1 MPITPW
7 TTRAPL
13 PVTAA
18 PVVQTAPEPAPKVSA
33 AGDAGKGGSALPK
46 TGKTDKSTTLGYG
59 WPGTTAFAGRVY
71 GVESSPDL
79 ASPRRWCQVARE
91 MTRTDATL
99 ATCWEVTKSTLLAA
113 QLVAE
118 PGDENDPASVEMA
131 DSFNLMMG
139 WAGYPRSGLRR
150 PFEHYLGQ
158 MLRFIL
164 TGFRYGEVGWSI
176 APDGRWIVSDA
187 WLDRDP
193 TVHDA
198 WLPDPETGELAAVLQ
213 TLPTG
218 DASLTHRSAPIIPA
232 DALVLLVRDQE
243 GNDYNGTGMLRS
255 CYLHWKAKRDLLRLS
270 MRAAEL
276 WSTPVPMTVIDYEGA
291 LAAALEAGRDESGVR
306 GEVGAQAD
314 AVRGSLDD
322 FLRGDS
328 GRFDTTKYV
337 GVDQFGGGNDPSK
350 LLALIDYHETAML
363 TAFLLQMLRLGV
375 DNPARSVSET
385 HAQVKR
391 RSVINVIEQVIATWS
406 GHVIPRWVAFNY
418 GDIAPELH
426 PVIRISGLEA
436 DVVLEVL
443 DKLGALAGQG
453 LLGSWGR
460 ADVATLRR
468 RLTLDPEVED
478 IADAPA
484 PTPDPTL
491 AGGQTE

>member
-1 MPITPW
+1 MPLTPW

-18 PVVQTAPEPAPKVSA
+18 PAVQPAPAPAPKVAA
-33 AGDAGKGGSALPK
+33 AGDAGKGGAALPK
-46 TGKTDKSTTLGYG
+46 TGKTDKAATLGHG
-59 WPGTTAFAGRVY
+59 WAGTSAFAGRVF
-71 GVESSPDL
+71 GVESNPDL
-79 ASPRRWCQVARE
+79 AEPRRWCQVARE
-91 MTRTDATL
+91 MVRTDGTL

-113 QLVAE
+113 QFVAE
-118 PGDENDPASVEMA
+118 PGDENDPRAVEMA

-139 WAGYPRSGLRR
+139 WGGYPRSGLRK
-150 PFEHYLGQ
+150 PFEHYLSQ

-198 WLPDPETGELAAVLQ
+198 WLPDPETGELAAVMQ
-213 TLPTG
+213 TMPTG
-218 DASLTHRSAPIIPA
+218 DASSVHRSAPIIPA

-243 GNDYNGTGMLRS
+243 GADYNGVGMLRA
-255 CYLHWKAKRDLLRLS
+255 CYIHWKAKRDLLRLS

-276 WSTPVPMTVIDYEGA
+276 WSCPVPMTVIDFEGA

-391 RSVINVIEQVIATWS
+391 RSVINIIQQCVETWA
-406 GHVIPRWVAFNY
+406 GHVIPKWVAFNY
-418 GDIAPELH
+418 GDIAPELC
-426 PVIRISGLEA
+426 PVIRVSGLEA

-443 DKLGALAGQG
+443 DKLSTLAERG
-453 LLGSWGR
+453 LLGSWGKG
-460 ADVATLRR
+460 DIATLRR
-468 RLTLDPEVED
+468 RLTLDPEVE
-478 IADAPA
+478 
-484 PTPDPTL
+484 PDPTAAVVDPL
-491 AGGQTE
+491 AGGQA